1 MTSPAQRAREAAG
14 LCLADAAR
22 RARVS
27 PNYLRRIELHGG
39 APYVLAKR
47 LCRIYRCSIHLFL
60 PSSTPRQPERLPA
73 STCKAAPSQNRNFS
87 TAR

>member
-14 LCLADAAR
+14 FSLGDAAR

-39 APYVLAKR
+39 ASYVLAKR

-60 PSSTPRQPERLPA
+60 PSSYQRQPERSTA
-73 STCKAAPSQNRNFS
+73 STCKVAHPPS
-87 TAR
+87 

>member
-14 LCLADAAR
+14 LSLADAAR

-27 PNYLRRIELHGG
+27 PSYLRRIELHGG

-60 PSSTPRQPERLPA
+60 PSSPRQSERSNA
-73 STCKAAPSQNRNFS
+73 STCTVASR
-87 TAR
+87 RR